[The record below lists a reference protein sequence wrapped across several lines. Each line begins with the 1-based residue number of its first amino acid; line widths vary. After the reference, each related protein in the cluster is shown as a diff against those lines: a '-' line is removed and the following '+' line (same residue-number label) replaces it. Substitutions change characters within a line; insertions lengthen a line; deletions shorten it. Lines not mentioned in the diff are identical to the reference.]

1 MDPYDAPLSAR
12 KNTPSIF
19 RTSIGPT
26 PQKDGWVLGL
36 FDFLSPE
43 SDKTDTPSKHRGR
56 TSLASIHG
64 NSLETPSKKR
74 AQDDDEEVNTPRSK
88 RVKPSPPTKSFTPSA
103 ARRTTTALT
112 PSSHRQLIGLDDTP
126 AFLKR
131 YHTSVHPLND
141 DAGDP
146 ISWSPEINVRMR
158 TRPALKGLSQLVRG
172 LREMADKELDD
183 EMDLLREVEGEG
195 GAPKKSNFAAKL
207 KAATAKKMDQD
218 LKTSSSV
225 PTLVQDSQT
234 TQPEQQQPPR
244 FPKLLPSSE
253 SIEMPLGRD
262 RALDDESEED
272 FHPPQRGRDGKP
284 LRVFQKRGQ
293 KRSTR
298 MSKMRPSKAKWKPE
312 PAWKVDSSDEAEKG
326 KDGGIEEEKGV
337 VVEVQVVEETQLP
350 LPAPAVNADGDE
362 GDDDDDDDMLKT
374 DNEEFINSC
383 PSSAVASAS
392 PSDEDGDSLLPKST
406 PKKPKSNTRRR
417 VINNNKNNALNL
429 PATTTTTTKI
439 VTTSSSTQPPN
450 KKIEPKKKKNKKKI
464 GPTANANFRALK
476 IRGKGSMG
484 GKGGKKFSKSR
495 GRR

>member
-43 SDKTDTPSKHRGR
+43 SNKTDTPSKHRGR

-74 AQDDDEEVNTPRSK
+74 AQDDDDEVNTPRTK
-88 RVKPSPPTKSFTPSA
+88 RVKPSPPTMSFTPSA
-103 ARRTTTALT
+103 ARRTTTAVT
-112 PSSHRQLIGLDDTP
+112 PSSHHQLVGLDDTP

-146 ISWSPEINVRMR
+146 LSWSPEINVRMR
-158 TRPALKGLSQLVRG
+158 TKPAVKGLSQLVRG

-183 EMDLLREVEGEG
+183 EMDLLREVEAEG

-207 KAATAKKMDQD
+207 KAVTAKNMDQD

-234 TQPEQQQPPR
+234 AQPEQQQPPC
-244 FPKLLPSSE
+244 FPRLLPSSE
-253 SIEMPLGRD
+253 SIEIPLGRD
-262 RALDDESEED
+262 RVLDDESEED
-272 FHPPQRGRDGKP
+272 FLPPQRGRDGKQ

-312 PAWKVDSSDEAEKG
+312 PAWKVDSSEEAEKD
-326 KDGGIEEEKGV
+326 KDGGIKEGEGLLE
-337 VVEVQVVEETQLP
+337 EVQVVEETQLP
-350 LPAPAVNADGDE
+350 LPAPAVNADGGDADDNDDE
-362 GDDDDDDDMLKT
+362 DMLNT
-374 DNEEFINSC
+374 DNEGFINSC
-383 PSSAVASAS
+383 PSSAS

-406 PKKPKSNTRRR
+406 PKITNSNATRKA
-417 VINNNKNNALNL
+417 INNSKNNALKL
-429 PATTTTTTKI
+429 LATTTTSTKI
-439 VTTSSSTQPPN
+439 ATSSCTQPPN
-450 KKIEPKKKKNKKKI
+450 QKVEPKKKNNKKKI
-464 GPTANANFRALK
+464 APTANANFRALK

-484 GKGGKKFSKSR
+484 AKGGKKFSKSW

>member
-1 MDPYDAPLSAR
+1 M
-12 KNTPSIF
+12 
-19 RTSIGPT
+19 
-26 PQKDGWVLGL
+26 
-36 FDFLSPE
+36 
-43 SDKTDTPSKHRGR
+43 
-56 TSLASIHG
+56 
-64 NSLETPSKKR
+64 
-74 AQDDDEEVNTPRSK
+74 
-88 RVKPSPPTKSFTPSA
+88 
-103 ARRTTTALT
+103 T
-112 PSSHRQLIGLDDTP
+112 PSSHRQLVGLDDTP

-131 YHTSVHPLND
+131 FHTSVHPLND

-158 TRPALKGLSQLVRG
+158 TKPALKGLSQLVRG

-195 GAPKKSNFAAKL
+195 GAQKKSNFSAKL
-207 KAATAKKMDQD
+207 KAATAKRMDQD

-234 TQPEQQQPPR
+234 TQPGQQQPPR

-253 SIEMPLGRD
+253 SMEMPLGRD

-272 FHPPQRGRDGKP
+272 FIPPQRGRDGKP

-312 PAWKVDSSDEAEKG
+312 PAWKVDSSDEAEKD

-350 LPAPAVNADGDE
+350 LPAPAVNADKDE
-362 GDDDDDDDMLKT
+362 GDDDDDMLKT

-383 PSSAVASAS
+383 PSSASASGS
-392 PSDEDGDSLLPKST
+392 PSDEDEASLLSKSIS
-406 PKKPKSNTRRR
+406 KKPKSNTKRE
-417 VINNNKNNALNL
+417 VIKNNNNNNKNKNNALNL
-429 PATTTTTTKI
+429 QATTTTTTKI

-450 KKIEPKKKKNKKKI
+450 KNIEPKKKKNKKKI
-464 GPTANANFRALK
+464 APTAHANFRALK
-476 IRGKGSMG
+476 IRGKGSTG
-484 GKGGKKFSKSR
+484 GKGGKKYSKSR